1 MLERKIGDLVYYVA
15 VQYSADGKRK
25 NKGCEMPQINNLC

>member
-1 MLERKIGDLVYYVA
+1 MWECKIGNLLYYVA

-25 NKGCEMPQINNLC
+25 DKGWQMPQINNLC